1 MIYRASEEGK
11 AEFARKKAEKV
22 AKKEANKDGK
32 SMLDS
37 MGVAFPSPFTP
48 APKIQSTALI
58 VRPEPQS
65 MLDFVSG
72 GTPKKTPKKSEYEK
86 QQEIKTEKL
95 KELIHKKK

>member
-1 MIYRASEEGK
+1 
-11 AEFARKKAEKV
+11 
-22 AKKEANKDGK
+22 
-32 SMLDS
+32 MLDS

-48 APKIQSTALI
+48 APKTQSTALI